1 MDLPKIAERCPKQI
15 ELEAGKKYAFCT
27 CGLSSNQPFCNG
39 SHKGTGFSPI
49 VFEAAETKSAHFC
62 QCKRS
67 KNQPYCDG
75 THKTLAPAEPR
86 IA

>member
-1 MDLPKIAERCPKQI
+1 
-15 ELEAGKKYAFCT
+15 
-27 CGLSSNQPFCNG
+27 
-39 SHKGTGFSPI
+39 

-75 THKTLAPAEPR
+75 THKTLAPADPR